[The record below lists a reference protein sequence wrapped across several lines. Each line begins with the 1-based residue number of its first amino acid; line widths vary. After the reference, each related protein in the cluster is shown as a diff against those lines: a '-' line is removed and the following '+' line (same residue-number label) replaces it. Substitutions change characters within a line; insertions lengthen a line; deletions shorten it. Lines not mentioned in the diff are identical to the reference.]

1 MKAMK
6 WMPLPT
12 QGSKQHL
19 LTLFLEVN
27 EQTNI
32 YLDFYVKLTGV
43 YFIVCEG
50 GSE

>member
-1 MKAMK
+1 
-6 WMPLPT
+6 MPLPT

-27 EQTNI
+27 EKKKKI
-32 YLDFYVKLTGV
+32 WIFMYFCVKLTGM

-50 GSE
+50 ENE